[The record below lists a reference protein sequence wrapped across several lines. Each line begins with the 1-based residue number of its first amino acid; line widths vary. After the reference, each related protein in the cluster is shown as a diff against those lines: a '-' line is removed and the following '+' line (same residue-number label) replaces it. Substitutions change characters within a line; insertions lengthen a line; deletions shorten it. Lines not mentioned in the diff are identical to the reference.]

1 MSKRV
6 RIILGGLL
14 LTLMTVN
21 FGAHIYSMFLPPPGS
36 SDGWSGTWSGQGDP
50 KITGVN
56 ADGPATAL
64 QVGDEIIAIN
74 GIKIKDDPRLLGYG
88 YTVPPGTRFTM
99 TIRRAGE
106 LRDLEIQTV
115 PHQWRLQ
122 QWYQRFNALYIV
134 LLIFLLTAWAIFL
147 LRPDDKQAWL
157 LAVLL
162 ATLTG
167 FMGQTPNNL
176 PAWLSLMVG
185 PARILGLL
193 FLPVFVHL
201 FLIFPE
207 RSPLLRRWPRL
218 EFWLYAPSLLTLL
231 TFGFSRAAQNSFAW
245 VFRYSW
251 LRHLFSVAIIVF
263 VLYLIAGL
271 ICLAIN
277 YAAANADA
285 RRRLRV
291 VMAGSAAGVFNLL
304 LLVLIELAPA
314 SLRLQWLDDWLDF
327 ATLFTFP
334 LIPLSFVYAILRH
347 KVIPVSLIIRRSIRY
362 LLVARGSVLLEFII
376 VTVMI
381 TVALTY
387 IFERLR
393 PSGIVIGLISA
404 AVGIAAYKIET
415 TLHRKFL
422 APIIDRKFFRQSYD
436 AHQLIAEL
444 TNELRATTSVPQLVE
459 QVATKI
465 QTALQTESATILLRD
480 DRTGDY
486 LSNYSCQYD
495 HAADRAVDRH
505 EQIRLPHDAAILAQL
520 SETRQPLELDQS
532 TAELPALD
540 RAALLLPLIGKD
552 GMLGIIALGARLGD
566 LPFSRDDK
574 QLLTSVAGPTTFALE
589 NARLIEQMIEAARHR
604 QELEA
609 ENQQRA
615 KEMEEARQLQLSML
629 PKTVPQLP
637 NLEIAAYMKTASEVG
652 GDYYDFHLS
661 DNGELTVVVGDAT
674 GHGLKAGTVVT
685 AMKSLFRTFAS
696 EPDLVQVFS
705 RSSRVLKE
713 MNLRALFMG
722 LTMIKLRGGQMRIT
736 SAGMPSVLIYRAL
749 LQQVEE
755 VSIKAMPLG
764 SVTSYPYREESVTLD
779 TGDIIVLMSDG
790 FPERFNEAGEMLGY
804 DKAPEVL
811 LRAAAHTPREI
822 IAHFVAV
829 GDEWADGRPQDDD
842 VTLVVLKV
850 K

>member
-6 RIILGGLL
+6 RVILSGLL
-14 LTLMTVN
+14 LMLMSVN
-21 FGAHIYSMFLPPPGS
+21 LGASIYAIFLPRAGS
-36 SDGWSGTWSGQGDP
+36 YGGWNGKWDG
-50 KITGVN
+50 TGEPLVTKVE
-56 ADGPATAL
+56 TAELQPQL

-74 GIKIKDDPRLLGYG
+74 GVKIRENPSILGLEDA
-88 YTVPPGTRFTM
+88 TPPGTRYTM
-99 TIRRAGE
+99 TIRRAGQLHE
-106 LRDLEIQTV
+106 VAAHTIAYKPERNV
-115 PHQWRLQ
+115 NP
-122 QWYQRFNALYIV
+122 ALFVI
-134 LLIFLLTAWAIFL
+134 LLFLVTAWAVFL
-147 LRPDDKQAWL
+147 LRPDDQQAWL
-157 LAVLL
+157 LALML
-162 ATLTG
+162 ATMTG
-167 FMGQTPNNL
+167 LMGGPVPTNL
-176 PAWLSLMVG
+176 PAWLSLIAG
-185 PARILGLL
+185 AGESLGVL
-193 FLPVFVHL
+193 FLPILVHF

-207 RSPLLRRWPRL
+207 PSPLLRRWPGL
-218 EFWLYAPSLLTLL
+218 TSWLYLLWFLVILPSMGVVRFSGAVVLWVMQFRWYPVMSTVALLFTAAYLAAAL
-231 TFGFSRAAQNSFAW
+231 FCLVVNYRAAGA
-245 VFRYSW
+245 V
-251 LRHLFSVAIIVF
+251 
-263 VLYLIAGL
+263 
-271 ICLAIN
+271 
-277 YAAANADA
+277 A

-291 VMAGSAAGVFNLL
+291 AMTGSAAGLLNLL
-304 LLVLIELAPA
+304 LIIVAEVAGFYRTRETLWA
-314 SLRLQWLDDWLDF
+314 WLDWL
-327 ATLFTFP
+327 TLFTFP
-334 LIPLSFVYAILRH
+334 LIPLSFVYAIIRH
-347 KVIPVSLIIRRSIRY
+347 QVIPISLIIRRSVRY

-381 TVALTY
+381 TGALNY
-387 IFERLR
+387 LFSRLR
-393 PSGIVIGLISA
+393 PSGMVIGLISA

-415 TLHRKFL
+415 TLHRRFL
-422 APIIDRKFFRQSYD
+422 APIIDRKFFRQSYN

-486 LSNYSCQYD
+486 LSKYSCHYD
-495 HAADRAVDRH
+495 HAANRAVECH
-505 EQIRLPHDAAILAQL
+505 EPFHWPHDAPILAQL
-520 SETRQPLELDQS
+520 GETRQPLELES
-532 TAELPALD
+532 PTAAAKLPALD
-540 RAALLLPLIGKD
+540 QAALLLPLIGKD

-574 QLLTSVAGPTTFALE
+574 QLLMSVAGPTTFALE
-589 NARLIEQMIEAARHR
+589 HARLVEQMIDEARRR
-604 QELEA
+604 QALEA

-637 NLEIAAYMKTASEVG
+637 HLEIAAYMKTATEVG

-685 AMKSLFRTFAS
+685 AMKSLFRTFAA

-722 LTMIKLRGGQMRIT
+722 LTMIKLRGGQMRI
-736 SAGMPSVLIYRAL
+736 SCAGMPSVLIYRAL

-764 SVTSYPYREESVTLD
+764 SVVSYPYREEMVTLD
-779 TGDIIVLMSDG
+779 AGDIIVLMSDG
-790 FPERFNEAGEMLGY
+790 FPERFNAAGEMLGY
-804 DKAPEVL
+804 DKATEVL
-811 LRAAAHTPREI
+811 LSAQARLPREI
-822 IAHFVAV
+822 IARFVAV
-829 GDEWADGRPQDDD
+829 GDEWAGERPQDDD
-842 VTLVVLKV
+842 VTLVVLKI